1 MNLEAKLSKR
11 ESPDKKE
18 TLVNTIKFKITNM
31 LQLFNYNGNNVSF
44 RKEDDSV
51 FVNATEMAKPFGKLP
66 SGWTRSQ
73 YAQDFIT
80 TLSAMRN
87 YIASDLL
94 KVKNGDNGGTWMH
107 EDVALEF
114 ARWLNPAFAI
124 WCNDRIKELIKYGFT
139 ATPQTLENLANNP
152 DLLIELATALKTER
166 AEKEALKI
174 VNGKL
179 NAKSQFVD
187 TVFNTDALLS
197 FEQAAKVLGLPYGR
211 NTLVKKLKELGIL
224 FKNKTSPKQ
233 NYVDKG
239 FFRVKEDFK
248 PEINRVFAQTF
259 ITQKGL
265 AFIAGKLNVI
275 APSVDQVK
283 SIA

>member
-1 MNLEAKLSKR
+1 M
-11 ESPDKKE
+11 
-18 TLVNTIKFKITNM
+18 I
-31 LQLFNYNGNNVSF
+31 QLFNYNGNNVSF
-44 RKEDDSV
+44 RKENNNV
-51 FVNATEMAKPFGKLP
+51 FVNATEMAKPYNKRPNDYFNLIATKELIK
-66 SGWTRSQ
+66 
-73 YAQDFIT
+73 AIT
-80 TLSAMRN
+80 
-87 YIASDLL
+87 I
-94 KVKNGDNGGTWMH
+94 KNGIANSQLVITERGGLNPGTWLN
-107 EDVALEF
+107 EDLAIDF
-114 ARWLNPAFAI
+114 AQWLSVDFRL
-124 WCNDRIKELIKYGFT
+124 WVSDRIKELMKYGFT
-139 ATPQTLENLANNP
+139 ATSQTLESLANNP

-166 AEKEALKI
+166 AEKEALNI

-275 APSVDQVK
+275 TPSVDQVK